1 MGSVLCVAKRASS
14 SATDHFS
21 ALKIWMFENKFVSL
35 PSHLKT
41 IEPMARPIR
50 EKSGTGV
57 YHVMLRGINRQDI
70 FEDEEDYLQMTS
82 ILRGLTDRYDD
93 KGLRLPPLCIF
104 YAYCLMSNHIHLL
117 IQEREEHI
125 SEVVKRI
132 GVTYAHYFNKKYERN
147 GHLFQDRFRSE
158 PVDSIEYFVI
168 LLRYIHQNPLKA
180 RIVEEIDDYPWSSWK
195 EYVSDSCIAPFC
207 STKVVFSR
215 VPKEDLTEL
224 VSSPVEEYGQI
235 LDIDTD
241 GIRPISDSDVKAFL
255 LKSKGIANPLI
266 IQSLEKTRRNEMLIS
281 ALSFGAGIRQL
292 SRLTG
297 VSFGV
302 IQKLQK

>member
-1 MGSVLCVAKRASS
+1 
-14 SATDHFS
+14 
-21 ALKIWMFENKFVSL
+21 
-35 PSHLKT
+35 
-41 IEPMARPIR
+41 
-50 EKSGTGV
+50 
-57 YHVMLRGINRQDI
+57 MLRGINRQDI

-104 YAYCLMSNHIHLL
+104 YAYCLMSNHVHLL
-117 IQEREEHI
+117 I
-125 SEVVKRI
+125 
-132 GVTYAHYFNKKYERN
+132 
-147 GHLFQDRFRSE
+147 
-158 PVDSIEYFVI
+158 
-168 LLRYIHQNPLKA
+168 RYIHQHPLKA
-180 RIVEEIDDYPWSSWK
+180 RIVAEIADYPWSRWK
-195 EYVSDSCIAPFC
+195 EYVSDSCMAPFC

-241 GIRPISDSDVKAFL
+241 DIRPISDSDVKAFL

>member
-1 MGSVLCVAKRASS
+1 
-14 SATDHFS
+14 
-21 ALKIWMFENKFVSL
+21 MFENKFVSL

-70 FEDEEDYLQMTS
+70 FEDEEDY
-82 ILRGLTDRYDD
+82 
-93 KGLRLPPLCIF
+93 
-104 YAYCLMSNHIHLL
+104 LL

-195 EYVSDSCIAPFC
+195 EYVSDSCMAPFC

-215 VPKEDLTEL
+215 VPKEYLTEQ

>member
-1 MGSVLCVAKRASS
+1 
-14 SATDHFS
+14 
-21 ALKIWMFENKFVSL
+21 
-35 PSHLKT
+35 
-41 IEPMARPIR
+41 
-50 EKSGTGV
+50 
-57 YHVMLRGINRQDI
+57 MLRGINRQDI

-104 YAYCLMSNHIHLL
+104 YAYCLMSNHVHLL
-117 IQEREEHI
+117 I
-125 SEVVKRI
+125 
-132 GVTYAHYFNKKYERN
+132 
-147 GHLFQDRFRSE
+147 
-158 PVDSIEYFVI
+158 
-168 LLRYIHQNPLKA
+168 RYIHQNPLKA
-180 RIVEEIDDYPWSSWK
+180 RIVAEIADYPWSRWK

-241 GIRPISDSDVKAFL
+241 DIRPISDSDVKAFL

>member
-1 MGSVLCVAKRASS
+1 
-14 SATDHFS
+14 
-21 ALKIWMFENKFVSL
+21 MFENKFVSL

-50 EKSGTGV
+50 EKSGTGI

-104 YAYCLMSNHIHLL
+104 YAYCLMSNHVHLL
-117 IQEREEHI
+117 I
-125 SEVVKRI
+125 
-132 GVTYAHYFNKKYERN
+132 
-147 GHLFQDRFRSE
+147 
-158 PVDSIEYFVI
+158 
-168 LLRYIHQNPLKA
+168 RYIHQNPLKA
-180 RIVEEIDDYPWSSWK
+180 RIVEEIVDYPWSSWK
-195 EYVSDSCIAPFC
+195 EYVSDSCMAPFC

-241 GIRPISDSDVKAFL
+241 DIRPISDSDVKAFL